1 MLFSL
6 LWLLAE
12 GEQSQATPQQGS
24 PFGGIMIPMLLI
36 MVVWFYFLM
45 IRPQRA
51 QEKQRQAL
59 VAALKKND
67 RVVNSGGI
75 IGVVDS
81 IKEKE
86 DEVVLKGGIRI
97 LKSSIQRVIPP
108 DEPAK
113 ES

>member
-6 LWLLAE
+6 LLLAE
-12 GEQSQATPQQGS
+12 EGQGQAAPSGS

-36 MVVWFYFLM
+36 FLVWFYFLS

-51 QEKQRQAL
+51 QEKQRKAL

-67 RVVNSGGI
+67 RIINSGGI

-97 LKSSIQRVIPP
+97 LRSSIQRVIPP
-108 DEPAK
+108 EEPAN